1 MKNNLSKR
9 YKKLLDL
16 SKDKKIETIED
27 AIKKIKNNCTAKF
40 DESIDISL
48 KLNLKQKKE
57 EVNLRTIVNLPHGNG
72 KKIRIAVLC
81 EESKV
86 KEAKESGAT
95 IAGSENL
102 IGEIT
107 AGKINFDKLIAT
119 PAMMSKMG
127 KLGKILGPK
136 GLMPNPKLGTVTED
150 IKKAVK
156 DAKSG
161 QVEIRNDKDGNIG
174 VALGKKSFTDEN
186 LIKNYNAILETL
198 EKEKSNVTIK
208 GDLIKNTFITSTM
221 GVSYKLKLSK
231 NI

>member
-1 MKNNLSKR
+1 MPGG
-9 YKKLLDL
+9 
-16 SKDKKIETIED
+16 TG
-27 AIKKIKNNCTAKF
+27 KKIK
-40 DESIDISL
+40 
-48 KLNLKQKKE
+48 
-57 EVNLRTIVNLPHGNG
+57 V
-72 KKIRIAVLC
+72 AVIC
-81 EESKV
+81 EESKS
-86 KEAKESGAT
+86 KDAKD
-95 IAGSENL
+95 AGSDIVGSDDFIEKLKTGNM
-102 IGEIT
+102 
-107 AGKINFDKLIAT
+107 NFDKLICT
-119 PAMMSKMG
+119 PSMMIKLS

-136 GLMPNPKLGTVTED
+136 GLMPNPKLGTVTDD

-198 EKEKSNVTIK
+198 EKEKSNVTVK

>member
-136 GLMPNPKLGTVTED
+136 GLMPNPKLGTVTGD
-150 IKKAVK
+150 VKKAVK
-156 DAKSG
+156 ALKEG
-161 QVEIRNDKDGNIG
+161 QIEIKNDKDGNLSASI
-174 VALGKKSFTDEN
+174 GKKSFSDNKIIEN
-186 LIKNYNAILETL
+186 VNTFIQTIK
-198 EKEKSNVTIK
+198 KEKPNGIK
-208 GDLIKNTFITSTM
+208 GDFILSSFLTSTM
-221 GVSYKLKLSK
+221 GISYKIKLRA
-231 NI
+231 